1 MSDKPAPVS
10 RRSIASFSS
19 DDEIPVPTPQQLAA
33 VKSVGEG
40 LGFRSE
46 KAAASEALEPMVTA
60 RARQAKFTDA
70 IHVRSRPE
78 DRQRFEDF
86 TYRNRLS
93 KGDAMTRLLD
103 FAEAEERRRSASEG

>member
-1 MSDKPAPVS
+1 MSDKPVS
-10 RRSIASFSS
+10 RRSIASFST

-33 VKSVGEG
+33 AKSVGEG

-46 KAAASEALEPMVTA
+46 KPPSSEAPETPAAA

-86 TYRNRLS
+86 TYRHRLS

-103 FAEAEERRRSASEG
+103 FAEAEEQRRAASEE